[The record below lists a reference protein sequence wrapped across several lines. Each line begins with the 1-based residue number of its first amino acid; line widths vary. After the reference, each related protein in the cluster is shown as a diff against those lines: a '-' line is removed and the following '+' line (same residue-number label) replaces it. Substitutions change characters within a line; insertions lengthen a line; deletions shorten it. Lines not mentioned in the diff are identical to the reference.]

1 MWVRLLSK
9 LVLWFLKLRYVMP
22 YLQYMLPVV
31 LFIICGNR
39 ARVITLLLFVTLVYD
54 MIEVQAVKLIGCL
67 YSALLSPLYFGSC
80 LWETINNCTFY
91 LFSSGNQSM
100 EERSPYLGCYLL
112 ENINNCTFYLF
123 SSGSQPTGE
132 TSSHI
137 FLFSARLI
145 AIALKEFV
153 NFEYPWDVELSMV
166 LLLGI
171 SLFLNVIQILSRVK
185 QLFKS
190 TTQRSA
196 PTTAATP
203 TLVTGTAATQTLATG
218 TAATQTL
225 ATGTAAT
232 QTSATSSVATQ
243 TLATGTAATLIPM
256 TSTVATQTP
265 ATGTVA
271 TQTLAMDDAAE
282 LENQPVPISIAPIQK
297 RKYTKKSVRLAK
309 DEGEAGSSREQ
320 EEEAEPEIITRSL
333 SVSELRDMRKD
344 FSRHPG
350 EHFVRIS

>member
-54 MIEVQAVKLIGCL
+54 MIEVQAVKLIGYL

-91 LFSSGNQSM
+91 LFSSGSQSM
-100 EERSPYLGCYLL
+100 EETSPYFGCYLL

-203 TLVTGTAATQTLATG
+203 TLATG

-271 TQTLAMDDAAE
+271 TQTLVTATAATLIPMTSTAATQTPATGTVATQTLAMDDAAE

-297 RKYTKKSVRLAK
+297 RKYTKKSVCLAK
-309 DEGEAGSSREQ
+309 DEGEAGSS
-320 EEEAEPEIITRSL
+320 
-333 SVSELRDMRKD
+333 
-344 FSRHPG
+344 
-350 EHFVRIS
+350 

>member
-1 MWVRLLSK
+1 MWVRLFSK

-54 MIEVQAVKLIGCL
+54 MIEVQAMKLIGCL

-100 EERSPYLGCYLL
+100 EDRSPYFGCYLL

-123 SSGSQPTGE
+123 SSGSQPIGE

-185 QLFKS
+185 QLFKN

-196 PTTAATP
+196 PMTAATP
-203 TLVTGTAATQTLATG
+203 TLVTGTAATQTP
-218 TAATQTL
+218 
-225 ATGTAAT
+225 
-232 QTSATSSVATQ
+232 V
-243 TLATGTAATLIPM
+243 
-256 TSTVATQTP
+256 
-265 ATGTVA
+265 TGTVA
-271 TQTLAMDDAAE
+271 TQSLVTGTAANSSPNMNLQRIVIE
-282 LENQPVPISIAPIQK
+282 RL
-297 RKYTKKSVRLAK
+297 RLA
-309 DEGEAGSSREQ
+309 
-320 EEEAEPEIITRSL
+320 
-333 SVSELRDMRKD
+333 
-344 FSRHPG
+344 
-350 EHFVRIS
+350 

>member
-1 MWVRLLSK
+1 M
-9 LVLWFLKLRYVMP
+9 KLRYVMP

-54 MIEVQAVKLIGCL
+54 MIEVQAMKLIGCL

-100 EERSPYLGCYLL
+100 EDRSPYFGCYLL

-123 SSGSQPTGE
+123 SSGSQPIGE

-137 FLFSARLI
+137 FPFSARLI
-145 AIALKEFV
+145 TIALKEFV

-185 QLFKS
+185 QLFKN

-196 PTTAATP
+196 PT
-203 TLVTGTAATQTLATG
+203 TAATQTLATG

-225 ATGTAAT
+225 ATA
-232 QTSATSSVATQ
+232 
-243 TLATGTAATLIPM
+243 TAATLIPM
-256 TSTVATQTP
+256 TSTAANQTP

-282 LENQPVPISIAPIQK
+282 LENQPVPISIAPVQK
-297 RKYTKKSVRLAK
+297 RKYTKKSVRLVK
-309 DEGEAGSSREQ
+309 DEGEAGPSREQ

-333 SVSELRDMRKD
+333 SPSELRDMRKD
-344 FSRHPG
+344 FSCRPG
-350 EHFVRIS
+350 EHIITWLL